1 MTRHSSRLRIKPAKL
16 KDDGNS
22 VTEGELAPCQEKN
35 SRKKDNEQE
44 TSVSQSEYAE
54 LLAKYEAL
62 ESLVRNRDGSSASL
76 RPSHIS
82 IGDTPGTSGVTVG
95 NEHSAIRSDDE
106 FSSSSC
112 SRHRRKAKIKK
123 RLRKVSPSSSR
134 SRSPRDSR
142 GRKQVSGKSRKI
154 LRSSSHSHR
163 SSRGRK
169 RVSGKSRKW
178 STSTSQS
185 RSPSASRGRKRVSEK
200 SYKVSRSSSRSSSP
214 KSSKERRSAS
224 EKSRRGKKR
233 RRSPSSSSSEDA
245 EDNKRG
251 RSRKRG
257 KNRGRR
263 HRARSTSHCRRHR
276 DPSTSQS
283 SSASSEASS
292 FSSESSSS
300 DEQHNFMPKTLF
312 GSSVTYMVDKKLHK
326 KIINHKFINL
336 AKLLP
341 DNVLNKHAR
350 QDDNL
355 QMTLQNDKVKF
366 RKHKVKEITRY
377 EDWSIAWDSFMS
389 VYCSRKTHMKSFQHM
404 LEYRRDIRT
413 RHDLNMDW
421 YGYDKQFRQEREKS
435 LCKWNVQRPDLHMTY
450 SQPLHPTTQPQSFRK
465 YNNATNNSTR
475 TNTTRTTYT
484 HDSQQLTTADG
495 NNIPL
500 GHCIAFNT
508 RGVRCEVGKQ
518 CRYHHQCKKCAARH
532 PVYEKCAGYRERFK
546 PRMADNTKRLDKI
559 TK

>member
-22 VTEGELAPCQEKN
+22 VTGGELAPCQEKN

-251 RSRKRG
+251 RRRKRG

-413 RHDLNMDW
+413 RHDLNMD
-421 YGYDKQFRQEREKS
+421 
-435 LCKWNVQRPDLHMTY
+435 
-450 SQPLHPTTQPQSFRK
+450 
-465 YNNATNNSTR
+465 
-475 TNTTRTTYT
+475 
-484 HDSQQLTTADG
+484 
-495 NNIPL
+495 
-500 GHCIAFNT
+500 
-508 RGVRCEVGKQ
+508 
-518 CRYHHQCKKCAARH
+518 
-532 PVYEKCAGYRERFK
+532 
-546 PRMADNTKRLDKI
+546 
-559 TK
+559 